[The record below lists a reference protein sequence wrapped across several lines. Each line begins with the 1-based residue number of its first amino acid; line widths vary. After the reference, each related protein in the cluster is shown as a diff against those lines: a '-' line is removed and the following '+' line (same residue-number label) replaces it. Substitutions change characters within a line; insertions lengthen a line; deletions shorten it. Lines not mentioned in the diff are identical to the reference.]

1 MAVNWKIVG
10 ALVIVYILGVASGA
24 AYFMATVPPPTEKV
38 QLLFGLD
45 WIVYGRHA
53 AYFVALDK
61 GYFDQEGLS
70 VEIIRGY
77 GSSDAVQKV
86 ATGRVDVAFG
96 DLSSLIIGRAKDE
109 TLKVKMVAMIY
120 GKAPFALFSLKKA
133 AINTPKD
140 LEGKT
145 LSAGGSGD
153 VNYVLFPAF
162 AKAAGFDASKV
173 KWQFL
178 DPALKVQSLVA
189 GQIDVMTEF
198 AMQKPVVDKAAAD
211 VGGANMLL
219 WADYGFNV
227 YSNGIMFKED
237 MLQNKPN
244 VVRGFLRALAKAFDY
259 SFKNP
264 DEAVDILLKR
274 YPTLER
280 DVAKAEIQIVESLVL
295 TPEAQASGIGSFAPA
310 TVQVTIE
317 TITSLYGLPRAVPAD
332 EIISTAYLPGK

>member
-1 MAVNWKIVG
+1 MAVSWKIIG
-10 ALVIVYILGVASGA
+10 ALVIIYVLGVATGA
-24 AYFMATVPPPTEKV
+24 AYFIATTPPPTEKV
-38 QLLFGLD
+38 HLLFGLD

-53 AYFVALDK
+53 AYFVAVDK

-96 DLSSLIIGRAKDE
+96 DLSSLIIGRAKDPN
-109 TLKVKMVAMIY
+109 LKVKMVAMIY
-120 GKAPFALFSLKKA
+120 GKAPFALFYLKKA

-145 LSAGGSGD
+145 LTAGGAGD

-162 AKAAGFDASKV
+162 AKAAGFDATKV

-189 GQIDVMTEF
+189 GQVDVVTEF

-211 VGGANMLL
+211 VGGANMML
-219 WADYGFNV
+219 WADHGFNV
-227 YSNGIMFKED
+227 YSNGIMFKDD
-237 MLQNKPN
+237 MIQSKPN

-259 SFKNP
+259 AFKNS

-274 YPTLER
+274 YPTLDK
-280 DVAKAEIQIVESLVL
+280 DVAKAEVQIVQGLVL
-295 TPEAQASGIGSFAPA
+295 TPEAQASGIGSFDPEK
-310 TVQVTIE
+310 VQVTID
-317 TITSLYGLPRAVPAD
+317 TITTLYDLPRKVSSD
-332 EIISTAYLPGK
+332 EVISTAYLPGK